1 MRVCKSI
8 PGIVG
13 DACSLLAGRVAF
25 VVLDWKGI
33 SECLQSYDATNLCM
47 VPVSS
52 RGVLGRELV

>member
-8 PGIVG
+8 PGIV
-13 DACSLLAGRVAF
+13 GRVAF

-52 RGVLGRELV
+52 CGVLGRELV

>member
-33 SECLQSYDATNLCM
+33 RQSVSAFNHTMLQTYAWSL
-47 VPVSS
+47 
-52 RGVLGRELV
+52 